1 MERESFEALCAN
13 HKEALEKIRSVAHQL
28 HENVNQYYDGDKPY
42 AYHLDKVAKEVYTY
56 GHHVLVGEEDFL
68 PLFMGAWFHDSIE
81 DARVSYN
88 DVKKIGLKL
97 GLTEEQTFLASEI
110 VYALTNEKGRTRKER
125 AGKRYYEGIRNTP
138 YAPFVKMCD
147 RVAVMYL
154 GKIVES
160 ADSKEIYANPQHPY
174 TQALFSAVPVAN
186 PHKKS
191 EPAALEGELPSPA
204 NPPKGCKFHT
214 RCKHCTNKCREIP
227 PKMIEV
233 SEGHFVAC
241 HLYAENTTHEAE

>member
-1 MERESFEALCAN
+1 MERGSFEALCISYR
-13 HKEALEKIRSVAHQL
+13 ESLEQIRSMAHQI
-28 HENVNQYYDGDKPY
+28 HESVNQFYDGDKPY
-42 AYHLDKVAKEVYTY
+42 GYHLDMVAKEVYAY
-56 GHHVLVGEEDFL
+56 GHLVLVGEADLL

-147 RVAVMYL
+147 RMANIRYSCGSYNMGNLRMAKVYEDEMPYFTRAI
-154 GKIVES
+154 IVET
-160 ADSKEIYANPQHPY
+160 DDIR
-174 TQALFSAVPVAN
+174 FSVPETMVDDAWGVM
-186 PHKKS
+186 
-191 EPAALEGELPSPA
+191 A
-204 NPPKGCKFHT
+204 KG
-214 RCKHCTNKCREIP
+214 
-227 PKMIEV
+227 
-233 SEGHFVAC
+233 
-241 HLYAENTTHEAE
+241 